1 MARRTRQQ
9 WKQIVREHDRSGLS
23 TAQFAQG
30 RGLNASTLQVWR
42 WKLGR
47 DRAGKRAAKRRT
59 SAKTAATVRLLPVR
73 VSGGPSTP
81 APSVGSSVAR
91 ASITI
96 GTGGEVRVDVTLD
109 VDPRDVARLVAAL
122 RGVTC

>member
-1 MARRTRQQ
+1 MARRSKEQ
-9 WKQIVREHDRSGLS
+9 WKQLVREHDRSGLS
-23 TAQFAQG
+23 TARFARH
-30 RGLNASTLQVWR
+30 RGLNANTLQFWR

-47 DRAGKRAAKRRT
+47 GGPKRQAKRRT
-59 SAKTAATVRLLPVR
+59 STKAAPPVRLLPVR
-73 VSGGPSTP
+73 MTDGRSS
-81 APSVGSSVAR
+81 ASASSVAGAGGR

-96 GTGGEVRVDVTLD
+96 STGGEVRVEVTLD

>member
-1 MARRTRQQ
+1 MARRTQKQ

-23 TAQFAQG
+23 TAQFARR
-30 RGLNASTLQVWR
+30 RGLNANTLQYWR

-47 DRAGKRAAKRRT
+47 GGPKRPARHPKSTKAVP
-59 SAKTAATVRLLPVR
+59 AMRLLPVR
-73 VSGGPSTP
+73 VSGGTAS
-81 APSVGSSVAR
+81 ASASSVAGGGGR

-96 GTGGEVRVDVTLD
+96 GTGGEVRVEVGLD
-109 VDPRDVARLVAAL
+109 GDPRDVARLVAAL

>member
-1 MARRTRQQ
+1 MARRSEKQ
-9 WKQIVREHDRSGLS
+9 WKQMVREHDRSGLS
-23 TAQFAQG
+23 TTQFAQQ
-30 RGLNASTLQVWR
+30 RGLNANTLQVWR

-47 DRAGKRAAKRRT
+47 GGAKRPAQRQT
-59 SAKTAATVRLLPVR
+59 STKGVAAVRLLPVR
-73 VSGGPSTP
+73 VSGGPSES
-81 APSVGSSVAR
+81 AARVEGSVSR

-96 GTGGEVRVDVTLD
+96 GTGGQLQVDVPLD